1 MEIHGECDPQFS
13 KVKETFEKLYQEDRE
28 IGSCFAVYKDGN
40 PLVNLWGGFQ
50 DKDKTKPWQKD
61 NLVTVYSTTKGVAA
75 FCIAL
80 AMEKGLLNYEEKV
93 STYWPEFSSNGK
105 EDITIGMLMS
115 HQAGICSPE
124 TRNVEDYYNQS
135 LMAEKLAGM
144 TPIWEPGTASGYH
157 SMTFGWLTSELIL
170 RVTGK
175 SLGTFFREEVGD
187 QHEIDFFIG
196 LPESEDHRVAELV
209 PFDIVRSE
217 NSEQQQVELTDAQ
230 KSQRNSAGTLDI
242 QNTKAWRQAEIP
254 SANGQGNAGGLA
266 KLYSFI
272 VPENNSLKLLKDDT
286 VNQMTTMQIE
296 GRDLVLAVQVR
307 WGVGF
312 ILNKHKIIYG
322 PIEGAFGHSG
332 YGGSCAFGDPINK
345 IGVSYVMNRML
356 DNFNADGRSI
366 ELINATY
373 DCL

>member
-13 KVKETFEKLYQEDRE
+13 KVKETFEKLHQEDRE

-40 PLVNLWGGFQ
+40 PLVDLWGGFQ
-50 DKDKTKPWQKD
+50 DEDRTKPWQKD

-80 AMEKGLLNYEEKV
+80 AMEKGLLKYEEKV
-93 STYWPEFSSNGK
+93 STYWPEFANNGK
-105 EDITIGMLMS
+105 EDITVGMLMS

-124 TRNVEDYYNQS
+124 TRNVDDYYNQN

-209 PFDIVRSE
+209 PFDIVRNE
-217 NSEQQQVELTDAQ
+217 NSEQQKIELTEAQ

-242 QNTKAWRQAEIP
+242 HNTKAWRQAEIP

-266 KLYSFI
+266 KFYSLI
-272 VPENNSLKLLKDDT
+272 VPEDNSIKLLKDDT

-312 ILNKHKIIYG
+312 ILNKHKVIYG
-322 PIEGAFGHSG
+322 PVESAFGHSG
-332 YGGSCAFGDPINK
+332 YGGSCAFGDPENK

>member
-1 MEIHGECDPQFS
+1 MEIQGECDPQFS
-13 KVKETFEKLYQEDRE
+13 KVKETFEKLYREDRE

-40 PLVNLWGGFQ
+40 PLVDLWGGFQ

-80 AMEKGLLNYEEKV
+80 AMEKGLLKYEERV
-93 STYWPEFSSNGK
+93 STYWPEFSNNGK

-124 TRNVEDYYNQS
+124 TRNVDDYYNQN

-187 QHEIDFFIG
+187 RHEIDFFIG

-209 PFDIVRSE
+209 PFDIVRNE

-242 QNTKAWRQAEIP
+242 QNTKEWRQAEIP

-266 KLYSFI
+266 KLYSLI
-272 VPENNSLKLLKDDT
+272 VPEDNNLKLLKDDT

-332 YGGSCAFGDPINK
+332 YGGSCAFGDPENK

>member
-266 KLYSFI
+266 KLYSLI
-272 VPENNSLKLLKDDT
+272 VPEDNSLKLLKDDT

-332 YGGSCAFGDPINK
+332 YGGSCAFGDPENK

>member
-1 MEIHGECDPQFS
+1 MEIQGECDPQFS
-13 KVKETFEKLYQEDRE
+13 KVKETFEKLYREDRE

-40 PLVNLWGGFQ
+40 PLVDLWGGFQ

-80 AMEKGLLNYEEKV
+80 AMEKGLLKYEEKV
-93 STYWPEFSSNGK
+93 STYWPEFASNGK

-124 TRNVEDYYNQS
+124 TRNVDDYYNQN

-187 QHEIDFFIG
+187 RHEIDFFIG

-209 PFDIVRSE
+209 PFDIVRNE
-217 NSEQQQVELTDAQ
+217 YSEQEQVELTDAQ

-242 QNTKAWRQAEIP
+242 QNTKEWRQAEIP

-266 KLYSFI
+266 KLYSLI
-272 VPENNSLKLLKDDT
+272 VPEDNSLKLLKDDT

-322 PIEGAFGHSG
+322 PVEGAFGHSG
-332 YGGSCAFGDPINK
+332 YGGSCAFGDPENK

>member
-40 PLVNLWGGFQ
+40 PLVELWGGFQ

-80 AMEKGLLNYEEKV
+80 AMEKGLLKYEEKV
-93 STYWPEFSSNGK
+93 STYWPEFASNGK
-105 EDITIGMLMS
+105 EDITVGMLMS

-124 TRNVEDYYNQS
+124 TRNVDDYYNQN

-175 SLGTFFREEVGD
+175 SLGTFFREEIGD

-209 PFDIVRSE
+209 PFEIVRNE
-217 NSEQQQVELTDAQ
+217 NSEQQKIELTEAQ

-254 SANGQGNAGGLA
+254 SANGQGNARGLA
-266 KLYSFI
+266 KFYSLI
-272 VPENNSLKLLKDDT
+272 VPEDNSIKLLKDDT

-312 ILNKHKIIYG
+312 ILNKHKVIYG
-322 PIEGAFGHSG
+322 PVESAFGHSG
-332 YGGSCAFGDPINK
+332 YGGSCAFGDPENK

>member
-1 MEIHGECDPQFS
+1 MEIQGECDPQFS
-13 KVKETFEKLYQEDRE
+13 KVKETFEKLYREDRE

-40 PLVNLWGGFQ
+40 PLVDLWGGFQ

-80 AMEKGLLNYEEKV
+80 AMEKGLLKYEEKV
-93 STYWPEFSSNGK
+93 STYWPEFSNNGK

-124 TRNVEDYYNQS
+124 TRNVDDYYNQN

-187 QHEIDFFIG
+187 RHEIDFFIG

-209 PFDIVRSE
+209 PFDIVRNE

-242 QNTKAWRQAEIP
+242 QNTKEWRQAEIP

-266 KLYSFI
+266 KLYSLI
-272 VPENNSLKLLKDDT
+272 VPEDNNLKLLKDDT

-332 YGGSCAFGDPINK
+332 YGGSCAFGDPENK

>member
-13 KVKETFEKLYQEDRE
+13 KVKETFEKLHQEDRE
-28 IGSCFAVYKDGN
+28 IGSCFAVYKDGK
-40 PLVNLWGGFQ
+40 PLVDLWGGFQ
-50 DKDKTKPWQKD
+50 DEDRTKPWQKD

-80 AMEKGLLNYEEKV
+80 AMEKGLLKYEEKV
-93 STYWPEFSSNGK
+93 STYWPEFANNGK
-105 EDITIGMLMS
+105 EDITVGMLMS

-124 TRNVEDYYNQS
+124 TRNVDEYYNQN
-135 LMAEKLAGM
+135 LMAKKLAGM

-175 SLGTFFREEVGD
+175 SLGTYFREEVGD

-209 PFDIVRSE
+209 PFDIVRNE
-217 NSEQQQVELTDAQ
+217 NSEQQKIELTEAQ

-242 QNTKAWRQAEIP
+242 HNTKAWRQAEIP

-266 KLYSFI
+266 KFYSLI
-272 VPENNSLKLLKDDT
+272 VPEDNSIKLLKDDT

-312 ILNKHKIIYG
+312 ILNKHKVIYG
-322 PIEGAFGHSG
+322 PVESAFGHSG
-332 YGGSCAFGDPINK
+332 YGGSCAFGDPENK

>member
-40 PLVNLWGGFQ
+40 PLVELWGGFQ

-80 AMEKGLLNYEEKV
+80 AMEKGLLKYEEKV
-93 STYWPEFSSNGK
+93 STYWPEFASNGK
-105 EDITIGMLMS
+105 EDITVGMLMS

-124 TRNVEDYYNQS
+124 TRNVDDYYNQN

-209 PFDIVRSE
+209 PFEIVRNE
-217 NSEQQQVELTDAQ
+217 NSEQQKIELTEAQ

-266 KLYSFI
+266 KFYSLI
-272 VPENNSLKLLKDDT
+272 VPEDNNLKLLKDDT
-286 VNQMTTMQIE
+286 LKQMTTMQIE

-322 PIEGAFGHSG
+322 PVEGAFGHSG
-332 YGGSCAFGDPINK
+332 YGGSCAFGDPENN

-366 ELINATY
+366 ELINETY
-373 DCL
+373 KCF

>member
-13 KVKETFEKLYQEDRE
+13 KVRETFEKLYKEDRE

-40 PLVNLWGGFQ
+40 PLVDLWGGFQ

-80 AMEKGLLNYEEKV
+80 AMEKGLLKYEEKV
-93 STYWPEFSSNGK
+93 STYWPEFANNGK
-105 EDITIGMLMS
+105 ENITVGMLMS

-124 TRNVEDYYNQS
+124 TRNVDDYYNQN
-135 LMAEKLAGM
+135 LMSKKLAGM

-209 PFDIVRSE
+209 PFDIVRNE

-254 SANGQGNAGGLA
+254 SANGQGNAAGLA
-266 KLYSFI
+266 KLYSLI
-272 VPENNSLKLLKDDT
+272 VPEDNSLKLLKDDT

-332 YGGSCAFGDPINK
+332 YGGSCAFGDPENK

>member
-40 PLVNLWGGFQ
+40 PLVELWGGFQ

-80 AMEKGLLNYEEKV
+80 AMEKGLLKYEEKV
-93 STYWPEFSSNGK
+93 STYWPEFASNGK
-105 EDITIGMLMS
+105 EDITVGMLMS

-124 TRNVEDYYNQS
+124 TRNVDDYYNQN

-175 SLGTFFREEVGD
+175 SLGTYFREEVGD

-209 PFDIVRSE
+209 PFDIVRNE
-217 NSEQQQVELTDAQ
+217 NSEQQKIELTEAQ

-242 QNTKAWRQAEIP
+242 HNTKAWRQAEIP

-266 KLYSFI
+266 KFYSLI
-272 VPENNSLKLLKDDT
+272 VPEDNSIKLLKDDT

-312 ILNKHKIIYG
+312 ILNKHKVIYG
-322 PIEGAFGHSG
+322 PIESAFGHSG
-332 YGGSCAFGDPINK
+332 YGGSCAFGDPENK

-373 DCL
+373 NCL

>member
-1 MEIHGECDPQFS
+1 MEIQGECDPQFS
-13 KVKETFEKLYQEDRE
+13 KVKETFEKLYREDRE

-40 PLVNLWGGFQ
+40 PLVDLWGGFQ

-80 AMEKGLLNYEEKV
+80 AMEKGLLKYEEKV
-93 STYWPEFSSNGK
+93 STYWPEFASNGK

-124 TRNVEDYYNQS
+124 TRNVDDYYNQN

-187 QHEIDFFIG
+187 RHEIDFFIG

-209 PFDIVRSE
+209 PFDIVRNE

-242 QNTKAWRQAEIP
+242 QNTKEWRQAEIP

-266 KLYSFI
+266 KLYSLI
-272 VPENNSLKLLKDDT
+272 VPEDNSLKLLKDDT

-322 PIEGAFGHSG
+322 PVEGAFGHSG
-332 YGGSCAFGDPINK
+332 YGGSCAFGDPENK

>member
-40 PLVNLWGGFQ
+40 PLVELWGGFQ

-80 AMEKGLLNYEEKV
+80 AMEKGLLKYEEKV
-93 STYWPEFSSNGK
+93 STYWPEFASNGK
-105 EDITIGMLMS
+105 EDITVGMLMS

-124 TRNVEDYYNQS
+124 TRNVDDYYNQN

-209 PFDIVRSE
+209 PFEIVRNE
-217 NSEQQQVELTDAQ
+217 NSEQQKIELTEAQ

-254 SANGQGNAGGLA
+254 SANGQGNARGLA
-266 KLYSFI
+266 KFYSLI
-272 VPENNSLKLLKDDT
+272 VPEDNSIKLLKDDT

-312 ILNKHKIIYG
+312 ILNKHKVIYG
-322 PIEGAFGHSG
+322 PVESAFGHSG
-332 YGGSCAFGDPINK
+332 YGGSCAFGDPENK

>member
-1 MEIHGECDPQFS
+1 MEIYGECDPQFS
-13 KVKETFEKLYQEDRE
+13 KVKETFEKLHQEDRE
-28 IGSCFAVYKDGN
+28 IGSCFAVYKDGK
-40 PLVNLWGGFQ
+40 PLVDLWGGFQ
-50 DKDKTKPWQKD
+50 DEDRTKPWQKD

-80 AMEKGLLNYEEKV
+80 AMEKGLLKYGEKV
-93 STYWPEFSSNGK
+93 STYWPEFANNGK
-105 EDITIGMLMS
+105 EDITVGMLMS

-124 TRNVEDYYNQS
+124 TRNVDDYYNQN

-175 SLGTFFREEVGD
+175 SLGTYFREEVGD

-209 PFDIVRSE
+209 PFDIVRNE
-217 NSEQQQVELTDAQ
+217 NSEQQKIELTEAQ

-242 QNTKAWRQAEIP
+242 HNTKAWRQAEIP

-266 KLYSFI
+266 KFYSLI
-272 VPENNSLKLLKDDT
+272 VPEDNNIKLLKDDT

-312 ILNKHKIIYG
+312 ILNKHKVIYG
-322 PIEGAFGHSG
+322 PVESAFGHSG
-332 YGGSCAFGDPINK
+332 YGGSCAFGDPENK

>member
-1 MEIHGECDPQFS
+1 MEIHGECDPQFK

-28 IGSCFAVYKDGN
+28 IGSCFAVYKDGK
-40 PLVNLWGGFQ
+40 PLVDLWGGFQ

-61 NLVTVYSTTKGVAA
+61 NLITVYSTTKGVAA

-80 AMEKGLLNYEEKV
+80 AMEKGLLKYEEKV
-93 STYWPEFSSNGK
+93 STYWPEFASNGK
-105 EDITIGMLMS
+105 EDITVGMLMS

-124 TRNVEDYYNQS
+124 TRNVDDYYNQN

-170 RVTGK
+170 RLTGK

-187 QHEIDFFIG
+187 RHDVDFFIG

-209 PFDIVRSE
+209 PFDIVRNE
-217 NSEQQQVELTDAQ
+217 NSEQQVELTDAQ
-230 KSQRNSAGTLDI
+230 KSQRNSAGTLGI

-266 KLYSFI
+266 KLYSLI
-272 VPENNSLKLLKDDT
+272 VPEDNSLKLLKDDT

-312 ILNKHKIIYG
+312 ILNKHKVIYG

-332 YGGSCAFGDPINK
+332 YGGSCAFGDPENK

>member
-40 PLVNLWGGFQ
+40 PLVELWGGFQ

-80 AMEKGLLNYEEKV
+80 AMEKGLLKYEEKV
-93 STYWPEFSSNGK
+93 STYWPEFASNGK
-105 EDITIGMLMS
+105 EDITVGMLMS

-124 TRNVEDYYNQS
+124 TRNVDDYYNQN

-209 PFDIVRSE
+209 PFEIVRNE
-217 NSEQQQVELTDAQ
+217 NSEQQKIELTEAQ

-266 KLYSFI
+266 KFYSLI
-272 VPENNSLKLLKDDT
+272 VPEDNSIKLLKDDT

-312 ILNKHKIIYG
+312 ILNKHKVIYG
-322 PIEGAFGHSG
+322 PIESAFGHSG
-332 YGGSCAFGDPINK
+332 YGGSCAFGDPENK

>member
-13 KVKETFEKLYQEDRE
+13 KVRETFEKLYQEDRE

-40 PLVNLWGGFQ
+40 PLVDLWGGFQ
-50 DKDKTKPWQKD
+50 DKDITNPWQKD

-80 AMEKGLLNYEEKV
+80 AMEKGLLKYEEKV
-93 STYWPEFSSNGK
+93 STYWPEFANNGK
-105 EDITIGMLMS
+105 ENITVGMLMS

-124 TRNVEDYYNQS
+124 TRNVDDYYNQN
-135 LMAEKLAGM
+135 LMSKKLAGM

-209 PFDIVRSE
+209 PFEIVRNE
-217 NSEQQQVELTDAQ
+217 NSEQQKIELTDAQ

-254 SANGQGNAGGLA
+254 SANGQGNAAGLA
-266 KLYSFI
+266 KLYSLI
-272 VPENNSLKLLKDDT
+272 VPEDNSLKLLKDDT

-322 PIEGAFGHSG
+322 PIEGAFCHSG
-332 YGGSCAFGDPINK
+332 YGGSCAFGDPENK

>member
-50 DKDKTKPWQKD
+50 DKEKTKPWQKD

-80 AMEKGLLNYEEKV
+80 AMEKGLLKYEERV
-93 STYWPEFSSNGK
+93 STYWPEFSNNGK

-266 KLYSFI
+266 KLYSLI
-272 VPENNSLKLLKDDT
+272 VPEDNSLKLLKDDT

-322 PIEGAFGHSG
+322 PVEGAFGHSG
-332 YGGSCAFGDPINK
+332 YGGSCAFGDPENK

>member
-13 KVKETFEKLYQEDRE
+13 KVKETFEKLYREDRE
-28 IGSCFAVYKDGN
+28 IGSCFAVYRDGN
-40 PLVNLWGGFQ
+40 PLVDLWGGFQ
-50 DKDKTKPWQKD
+50 DKDKTKLWQKD

-80 AMEKGLLNYEEKV
+80 AMEKGLLKYEEKV
-93 STYWPEFSSNGK
+93 STYWPEFASNGK
-105 EDITIGMLMS
+105 KDITIGMLMS

-124 TRNVEDYYNQS
+124 TRNVDDYYNQN
-135 LMAEKLAGM
+135 LMAEKLSGM

-175 SLGTFFREEVGD
+175 SLGTFFRQEVGD
-187 QHEIDFFIG
+187 RHEIDFFIG

-242 QNTKAWRQAEIP
+242 QNTKEWRQAEIP

-266 KLYSFI
+266 KLYSLI
-272 VPENNSLKLLKDDT
+272 VPEDNSLKLLKDDT

-332 YGGSCAFGDPINK
+332 YGGSCAFGDPENK

>member
-1 MEIHGECDPQFS
+1 MEIQGECDPQFS
-13 KVKETFEKLYQEDRE
+13 KVKETFKKLYREDRE

-40 PLVNLWGGFQ
+40 PLVDLWGGFQ

-80 AMEKGLLNYEEKV
+80 AMEKGLLKYEEKV
-93 STYWPEFSSNGK
+93 STYWPEFASNGK

-175 SLGTFFREEVGD
+175 SLGTFFREEVGV

-266 KLYSFI
+266 KLYSLI
-272 VPENNSLKLLKDDT
+272 VPEDNSLKLLKDDT

-322 PIEGAFGHSG
+322 PVEGAFGHSG
-332 YGGSCAFGDPINK
+332 YGGSCAFGDPENK

>member
-40 PLVNLWGGFQ
+40 PLVELWGGFQ

-80 AMEKGLLNYEEKV
+80 AMEKGLLKYEEKV
-93 STYWPEFSSNGK
+93 STYWPEFASNGK
-105 EDITIGMLMS
+105 EDITVGMLMS

-124 TRNVEDYYNQS
+124 TRNVDDYYNQNF
-135 LMAEKLAGM
+135 MAEKLAGM

-209 PFDIVRSE
+209 PFEIVRNE
-217 NSEQQQVELTDAQ
+217 NSEQQKIELTEAQ

-254 SANGQGNAGGLA
+254 SANGQGNARGLA
-266 KLYSFI
+266 KFYSLI
-272 VPENNSLKLLKDDT
+272 VPEDNSLKLLKDDT

-312 ILNKHKIIYG
+312 ILNKHKVIYG
-322 PIEGAFGHSG
+322 PVESAFGHSG
-332 YGGSCAFGDPINK
+332 YGGSCAFGDPENK

>member
-1 MEIHGECDPQFS
+1 MEIQGECDPQFS
-13 KVKETFEKLYQEDRE
+13 KVKETFEKLYREDRE

-80 AMEKGLLNYEEKV
+80 AMEKGLLKYEEKV

-124 TRNVEDYYNQS
+124 TRNVDDYYNQN

-187 QHEIDFFIG
+187 HHEIDFFIG

-209 PFDIVRSE
+209 PFDIVRNE

-242 QNTKAWRQAEIP
+242 QNTKEWRQAEIP

-266 KLYSFI
+266 KLYSLI
-272 VPENNSLKLLKDDT
+272 VPEDNNLKLLKDDT

-332 YGGSCAFGDPINK
+332 YGGSCAFGDPENK

>member
-1 MEIHGECDPQFS
+1 MEIQGECDPQFS
-13 KVKETFEKLYQEDRE
+13 KVKETFEKLYREDRE

-40 PLVNLWGGFQ
+40 PLVDLWGGFQ

-80 AMEKGLLNYEEKV
+80 AMEKGLLKYEEKV
-93 STYWPEFSSNGK
+93 STYWPEFSNNGK

-124 TRNVEDYYNQS
+124 TRNVDDYYNQN

-187 QHEIDFFIG
+187 RHEIDFFIG

-209 PFDIVRSE
+209 PFDIVRNE
-217 NSEQQQVELTDAQ
+217 NSEQQKVELTDAQ

-242 QNTKAWRQAEIP
+242 QNTKEWRQAEIP

-266 KLYSFI
+266 KLYSLI
-272 VPENNSLKLLKDDT
+272 VPEDNNLKLLKDDT

-332 YGGSCAFGDPINK
+332 YGGSCAFGDPENK

-373 DCL
+373 NCL

>member
-1 MEIHGECDPQFS
+1 MQIHGECDPQFS

-80 AMEKGLLNYEEKV
+80 AMEKGLLKYEEKV

-254 SANGQGNAGGLA
+254 SANGQGNARGLA
-266 KLYSFI
+266 KLYSLI
-272 VPENNSLKLLKDDT
+272 VPEDNSLKLLKDDT

-312 ILNKHKIIYG
+312 ILNKHKVIYG

-332 YGGSCAFGDPINK
+332 YGGSCAFGDPENK

-366 ELINATY
+366 ELINTTY

>member
-80 AMEKGLLNYEEKV
+80 AMEKGLLKYEEKV

-266 KLYSFI
+266 KLYSLI
-272 VPENNSLKLLKDDT
+272 VPEDNSKKLLKDDT

-312 ILNKHKIIYG
+312 ILNKHKVIYG
-322 PIEGAFGHSG
+322 PVESAFGHSG
-332 YGGSCAFGDPINK
+332 YGGSCAFGDPENK

>member
-40 PLVNLWGGFQ
+40 PLVELWGGFQ

-80 AMEKGLLNYEEKV
+80 AMEKGLLKYEEKV
-93 STYWPEFSSNGK
+93 STYWPEFASNGK
-105 EDITIGMLMS
+105 EDITVGMLMS

-124 TRNVEDYYNQS
+124 TRNVDDYYNQN

-209 PFDIVRSE
+209 PFDIVRNE
-217 NSEQQQVELTDAQ
+217 NSEQQKIELTEAQ

-242 QNTKAWRQAEIP
+242 HNTKAWRQAEIP

-266 KLYSFI
+266 KFYSLI
-272 VPENNSLKLLKDDT
+272 VPEDNSIKLLKDDT

-312 ILNKHKIIYG
+312 ILNKHKVIYG
-322 PIEGAFGHSG
+322 PVESAFGHSG
-332 YGGSCAFGDPINK
+332 YGGSCAFGDPENK
-345 IGVSYVMNRML
+345 IGISYVMNRML

-373 DCL
+373 NCL

>member
-40 PLVNLWGGFQ
+40 PLVELWGGFQ

-80 AMEKGLLNYEEKV
+80 AMEKGLLKYEEKV
-93 STYWPEFSSNGK
+93 STYWPEFASNGK
-105 EDITIGMLMS
+105 EDITVGMLMS

-124 TRNVEDYYNQS
+124 TRNVDDYYNQN

-209 PFDIVRSE
+209 PFDIVRNE
-217 NSEQQQVELTDAQ
+217 NSEQQKIELTEAQ

-242 QNTKAWRQAEIP
+242 HNTKAWRQAEIP

-266 KLYSFI
+266 KFYSLI
-272 VPENNSLKLLKDDT
+272 VPEDNSIKLLKDDT

-312 ILNKHKIIYG
+312 ILNKHKVIYG
-322 PIEGAFGHSG
+322 PVESAFGHSG
-332 YGGSCAFGDPINK
+332 YGGSCAFGDPENK

>member
-80 AMEKGLLNYEEKV
+80 AMEKGLLKYEEKV

-124 TRNVEDYYNQS
+124 TRNVDDYYNQN

-175 SLGTFFREEVGD
+175 SLGTFFREEVGGR
-187 QHEIDFFIG
+187 HEIDFFIG

-209 PFDIVRSE
+209 PFDIVRNE
-217 NSEQQQVELTDAQ
+217 NSEQQVELTDAQ

-242 QNTKAWRQAEIP
+242 QNTKEWRQAEIP

-266 KLYSFI
+266 KLYSLI
-272 VPENNSLKLLKDDT
+272 VPEDNNLKLLKDDT

-332 YGGSCAFGDPINK
+332 YGGSCAFGDPENK

>member
-28 IGSCFAVYKDGN
+28 IGSCFAVYKDGK
-40 PLVNLWGGFQ
+40 PLIDLWGGFQ
-50 DKDKTKPWQKD
+50 DKEKTKPWQKD

-80 AMEKGLLNYEEKV
+80 AMEKGLLKYEEKV
-93 STYWPEFSSNGK
+93 STYWPEFATNGK
-105 EDITIGMLMS
+105 ADITVGMLMS

-124 TRNVEDYYNQS
+124 TRNLEDYYNQN

-209 PFDIVRSE
+209 PFELVSNR
-217 NSEQQQVELTDAQ
+217 NSEQQVELTEAQ
-230 KSQRNSAGTLDI
+230 KSQANSAGTLNI
-242 QNTKAWRQAEIP
+242 HNTKAWRQAEIP
-254 SANGQGNAGGLA
+254 SANGQGSAGGLA
-266 KLYSFI
+266 KLYSLI
-272 VPENNSLKLLKDDT
+272 VPEDNSLKLLKDDT

-332 YGGSCAFGDPINK
+332 YGGSCAFGDPENK

-373 DCL
+373 ECL

>member
-13 KVKETFEKLYQEDRE
+13 KVKETFEKLYREDRE

-40 PLVNLWGGFQ
+40 PLVDLWGGFQ

-80 AMEKGLLNYEEKV
+80 AMEKGLLKYEEKV
-93 STYWPEFSSNGK
+93 STYWPEFASNGK

-124 TRNVEDYYNQS
+124 TRNVDDYYNQN

-187 QHEIDFFIG
+187 RHEIDFFIG

-209 PFDIVRSE
+209 PFDIVRNE
-217 NSEQQQVELTDAQ
+217 YSEQEQVELTDAQ

-242 QNTKAWRQAEIP
+242 QNTKEWRQAEIP

-266 KLYSFI
+266 KLYSLI
-272 VPENNSLKLLKDDT
+272 VPEDNSLKLLKDDT

-332 YGGSCAFGDPINK
+332 YGGSCAFGDPENK

>member
-1 MEIHGECDPQFS
+1 MEIHGECNPQFS
-13 KVKETFEKLYQEDRE
+13 KVRETFEKLYKEDRE

-40 PLVNLWGGFQ
+40 PLVDLWGGFQ

-80 AMEKGLLNYEEKV
+80 AMEKGLLKYEEKV
-93 STYWPEFSSNGK
+93 STYWPEFANNGK
-105 EDITIGMLMS
+105 ENITVGMLMS

-124 TRNVEDYYNQS
+124 TRNVDDYYNQN
-135 LMAEKLAGM
+135 LMSKKLAGM

-209 PFDIVRSE
+209 PFDIVRNE

-254 SANGQGNAGGLA
+254 SANGQGNAAGLA
-266 KLYSFI
+266 KLYSLI
-272 VPENNSLKLLKDDT
+272 VPEDNSLKLLKDDT
-286 VNQMTTMQIE
+286 INQMTTMQIE

-332 YGGSCAFGDPINK
+332 YGGSCAFGDPENK

>member
-13 KVKETFEKLYQEDRE
+13 KVKETFKKLYQEDRE

-40 PLVNLWGGFQ
+40 PLVDLWGGFQ
-50 DKDKTKPWQKD
+50 DKNKTKPWQKD

-93 STYWPEFSSNGK
+93 STYWPEFASNGK
-105 EDITIGMLMS
+105 EDITVGMLMS

-124 TRNVEDYYNQS
+124 TRNVDDYYNQN

-170 RVTGK
+170 RLTGK

-187 QHEIDFFIG
+187 RHEIDFFIG
-196 LPESEDHRVAELV
+196 LPESEDHRVAELI
-209 PFDIVRSE
+209 PFDIVRNE
-217 NSEQQQVELTDAQ
+217 NPEQQQVELTDAQ

-242 QNTKAWRQAEIP
+242 QNTKAWRQSEIP

-266 KLYSFI
+266 KLYSLI
-272 VPENNSLKLLKDDT
+272 VPEDNSLKLLKDDT

-332 YGGSCAFGDPINK
+332 YGGSCAFGDPENK

>member
-80 AMEKGLLNYEEKV
+80 AMEKGLLKYEERV
-93 STYWPEFSSNGK
+93 STYWPEFSNNGK

-266 KLYSFI
+266 KLYSLI
-272 VPENNSLKLLKDDT
+272 VPEDNSLKLLKDDT

-322 PIEGAFGHSG
+322 PVEGAFGHSG
-332 YGGSCAFGDPINK
+332 YGGSCAFGDPENK

>member
-13 KVKETFEKLYQEDRE
+13 KVKETFEKLHQVDRE
-28 IGSCFAVYKDGN
+28 IGSCFAVYKDGK
-40 PLVNLWGGFQ
+40 PLVDLWGGFQ

-80 AMEKGLLNYEEKV
+80 AMEKGLLKYEEKV
-93 STYWPEFSSNGK
+93 STYWPEFANNGK
-105 EDITIGMLMS
+105 EDITVGMLMS

-124 TRNVEDYYNQS
+124 TRNVDDYYNQS

-175 SLGTFFREEVGD
+175 SLGTYFREEVGD

-209 PFDIVRSE
+209 PFDIVRNE
-217 NSEQQQVELTDAQ
+217 NSDQQKIELTEAQ

-266 KLYSFI
+266 KFYSLI
-272 VPENNSLKLLKDDT
+272 VPEDNSLKLLKDDT

-312 ILNKHKIIYG
+312 ILNKHKVIYG

-332 YGGSCAFGDPINK
+332 YGGSCAFGDPENK

-373 DCL
+373 ECL

>member
-1 MEIHGECDPQFS
+1 MEIQGECDPQFS
-13 KVKETFEKLYQEDRE
+13 KVKETFEKLYREDRE

-40 PLVNLWGGFQ
+40 PLVDLWGGFQ

-80 AMEKGLLNYEEKV
+80 AMEKGLLKYEEKV
-93 STYWPEFSSNGK
+93 STYWPEFSNNGK

-187 QHEIDFFIG
+187 RHEIDFFIG

-209 PFDIVRSE
+209 PFDIVRNE

-230 KSQRNSAGTLDI
+230 KSQRNSAGTLNI
-242 QNTKAWRQAEIP
+242 QNTKEWRQAEIP

-266 KLYSFI
+266 KLYSLI
-272 VPENNSLKLLKDDT
+272 VPEDNNLKLLKDDT

-332 YGGSCAFGDPINK
+332 YGGSCAFGDPENK

>member
-13 KVKETFEKLYQEDRE
+13 KVRETFEKLYQEDRE
-28 IGSCFAVYKDGN
+28 IGSCFAVYKDGI
-40 PLVNLWGGFQ
+40 PLVDLWGGFQ

-80 AMEKGLLNYEEKV
+80 AMEKGLLKYEEKV
-93 STYWPEFSSNGK
+93 STYWPEFANNGK
-105 EDITIGMLMS
+105 ENITVGMLMS

-124 TRNVEDYYNQS
+124 TRNVDDYYNQN
-135 LMAEKLAGM
+135 LMSKKLAGM

-170 RVTGK
+170 RVAGK

-196 LPESEDHRVAELV
+196 LPESEDYRVAELI
-209 PFDIVRSE
+209 PFEIVRNE
-217 NSEQQQVELTDAQ
+217 NSEQQKIELTDAQ

-254 SANGQGNAGGLA
+254 SANGQGNAAGLA
-266 KLYSFI
+266 KLYSLI
-272 VPENNSLKLLKDDT
+272 VPEDNSLKLLKDDT

-332 YGGSCAFGDPINK
+332 YGGSCAFGDPENK
-345 IGVSYVMNRML
+345 VGVSYVMNRML
-356 DNFNADGRSI
+356 NNFNADGRSI

>member
-1 MEIHGECDPQFS
+1 MEIHGGCDPQFS

-28 IGSCFAVYKDGN
+28 IGSCFAVYKDGK
-40 PLVNLWGGFQ
+40 PLIDLWGGFQ
-50 DKDKTKPWQKD
+50 DKEKTKPWQKD

-80 AMEKGLLNYEEKV
+80 AMERGLLRYEEKV
-93 STYWPEFSSNGK
+93 STYWPEFANNGK
-105 EDITIGMLMS
+105 EDITVGMLMS

-124 TRNVEDYYNQS
+124 TRNVDDYYNQN

-187 QHEIDFFIG
+187 RYEIDFFIG

-209 PFDIVRSE
+209 PFDIVRNE
-217 NSEQQQVELTDAQ
+217 NSEQQQIKLTDAQ
-230 KSQRNSAGTLDI
+230 KSQRNSARTLDI

-254 SANGQGNAGGLA
+254 SANGQGNARGLA
-266 KLYSFI
+266 KLYSMI
-272 VPENNSLKLLKDDT
+272 VPEDNNLKLLKDDT
-286 VNQMTTMQIE
+286 LKQMTTMQIE

-332 YGGSCAFGDPINK
+332 YGGSCAFGDPENK

-373 DCL
+373 NCL

>member
-28 IGSCFAVYKDGN
+28 IGSCFAVYKNGN
-40 PLVNLWGGFQ
+40 PLVELWGGFQ

-80 AMEKGLLNYEEKV
+80 AMEKGLLKYEEKV
-93 STYWPEFSSNGK
+93 STYWPEFASNGK
-105 EDITIGMLMS
+105 EDITVGMLMS

-124 TRNVEDYYNQS
+124 TRNVDDYYNQN

-209 PFDIVRSE
+209 PFEIVRNE
-217 NSEQQQVELTDAQ
+217 NSEQQKIELTEAQ

-254 SANGQGNAGGLA
+254 SANGQGNARGLA
-266 KLYSFI
+266 KFYSLI
-272 VPENNSLKLLKDDT
+272 VPEDNSIKLLKDDT

-312 ILNKHKIIYG
+312 ILNKHKVIYG
-322 PIEGAFGHSG
+322 PVESAFGHSG
-332 YGGSCAFGDPINK
+332 YGGSCAFGDPENK

>member
-1 MEIHGECDPQFS
+1 MEIQGECDPQFS
-13 KVKETFEKLYQEDRE
+13 KVKETFEKLYREDRE

-40 PLVNLWGGFQ
+40 PLVDLWGGFQ

-80 AMEKGLLNYEEKV
+80 AMEKGLLKYEEKV

-124 TRNVEDYYNQS
+124 TRNVDDYYNQN

-187 QHEIDFFIG
+187 RHEIDFFIG

-209 PFDIVRSE
+209 PFDIVRNE

-242 QNTKAWRQAEIP
+242 QNTKEWRQAEIP

-266 KLYSFI
+266 KLYSLI
-272 VPENNSLKLLKDDT
+272 VPEDNNLKLLKDDT

-332 YGGSCAFGDPINK
+332 YGGSCAFGDPENK

>member
-1 MEIHGECDPQFS
+1 MEIHGGCDPQFS

-28 IGSCFAVYKDGN
+28 IGSCFAVYKDGK
-40 PLVNLWGGFQ
+40 PLIDLWGGFQ
-50 DKDKTKPWQKD
+50 DKEKTKPWQKD

-80 AMEKGLLNYEEKV
+80 AMERGLLRYEEKV
-93 STYWPEFSSNGK
+93 STYWPEFANNGK
-105 EDITIGMLMS
+105 EDITVGMLMS

-124 TRNVEDYYNQS
+124 TRNVDDYYNQN

-187 QHEIDFFIG
+187 RYEIDFFIG

-209 PFDIVRSE
+209 PFDIVRNE
-217 NSEQQQVELTDAQ
+217 NSEQQKIKLTDAQ
-230 KSQRNSAGTLDI
+230 KSQRNSARTLDI

-254 SANGQGNAGGLA
+254 SANGQGNARGLA
-266 KLYSFI
+266 KLYSLI
-272 VPENNSLKLLKDDT
+272 VPEDNNLKLLKDDT
-286 VNQMTTMQIE
+286 LKQMTTMQIE

-322 PIEGAFGHSG
+322 PVEGAFGHSG
-332 YGGSCAFGDPINK
+332 YGGSCAFGDPENK

-373 DCL
+373 KCF